1 MAVFLLRAKLGPS
14 YVPPPA
20 AGIFQDVPASDPF
33 ARWIEDLVA
42 RGVAAGCSANPPL
55 FCPTQPVTRA
65 QSAPFLLV
73 MEEGPGYS
81 PPPATGFFDDVP
93 ASDPFARW
101 VEELVR
107 RQVTGGC
114 SATPPLYC
122 PDVSVTRAQ
131 AAVFLVTTFGLPT
144 P

>member
-1 MAVFLLRAKLGPS
+1 LRTREAPG

-20 AGIFQDVPASDPF
+20 T
-33 ARWIEDLVA
+33 
-42 RGVAAGCSANPPL
+42 GV
-55 FCPTQPVTRA
+55 
-65 QSAPFLLV
+65 
-73 MEEGPGYS
+73 
-81 PPPATGFFDDVP
+81 FDDLP

-107 RQVTGGC
+107 RQVTTGC
-114 SATPPLYC
+114 GATPPLFC
-122 PDVSVTRAQ
+122 PGAAVSRAQ